1 MCNYAVNSI
10 TFSSR
15 NSKLL
20 KELHKKV
27 LACYDAMSDGK
38 NLVKDLLKAHG
49 YIVPFRVNST
59 DHVSACD
66 EFITK
71 KSQVYFFRCETT
83 TAWEDNMA
91 PIIILLSEKYHDE
104 IHISF
109 CSEEPGNDIYL
120 VKDETGVFYPDRFKV
135 DWCLDDNYET
145 EYFTTFLDMYHYL
158 KEYFPKAAFCYHDSI
173 EDIKSAIDQMY
184 GDTDDEYF
192 VNINVFRDYYNAE
205 AEYIVSREAA

>member
-1 MCNYAVNSI
+1 MSAHVMNLSLKRVKYISSAVKPPPLGKITWLPSSSFFQRSI
-10 TFSSR
+10 MM
-15 NSKLL
+15 K
-20 KELHKKV
+20 
-27 LACYDAMSDGK
+27 
-38 NLVKDLLKAHG
+38 
-49 YIVPFRVNST
+49 
-59 DHVSACD
+59 
-66 EFITK
+66 
-71 KSQVYFFRCETT
+71 
-83 TAWEDNMA
+83 
-91 PIIILLSEKYHDE
+91 
-104 IHISF
+104 SF

-173 EDIKSAIDQMY
+173 EDIKAAIDQMY

-192 VNINVFRDYYNAE
+192 VNINVFRDYYNDE